1 MLGRTLSNSQD
12 RIEKDIFNGL
22 NVVLQRV
29 DRAAEALGKAPSET
43 ESQALRRARRIA
55 RGLESLEQRTLEQV
69 ERRTGQDA
77 AQESQGN
84 ADAGSQTSNR
94 GVAGSPGN
102 VGTRNELGSW
112 VDQSLNSTFTPDDI
126 RQFREE
132 ISQWSREVQ
141 ALRQD
146 LVDEN
151 LDIDLKDLDAILRV
165 LGQLEDTQ
173 VSKTVADLERFQTFV
188 TEHIKRFEYLLRRQV
203 NENNTEVLLSGV
215 DEVPESFRAMVQQY
229 YRSLSSNSQ

>member
-1 MLGRTLSNSQD
+1 MRHRTPQSCRSCSGRPQSSYGSSL
-12 RIEKDIFNGL
+12 
-22 NVVLQRV
+22 
-29 DRAAEALGKAPSET
+29 
-43 ESQALRRARRIA
+43 LRWAISGA
-55 RGLESLEQRTLEQV
+55 
-69 ERRTGQDA
+69 
-77 AQESQGN
+77 
-84 ADAGSQTSNR
+84 

-102 VGTRNELGSW
+102 VGTRGHLGRW
-112 VDQSLNSTFTPDDI
+112 IDQSLNSAFTPDDI

-151 LDIDLKDLDAILRV
+151 INIDLKDLDAILRV
-165 LGQLEDTQ
+165 LGQLEDEQ
-173 VSKTVADLERFQTFV
+173 VSKTVAELERLQTFV

-203 NENNTEVLLSGV
+203 NENSAEVVLSGV
-215 DEVPESFRAMVQQY
+215 DEVPEAFRAMVEQY